1 MEREGGNAGR
11 RECRLIASHPFGAD
25 VRGRVKAEAMT
36 AIRVVPGNGKGP
48 RALTFAAAAE
58 TSDPFKKVYERRND
72 LDVKTP

>member
-1 MEREGGNAGR
+1 MEREDGNAGR

-25 VRGRVKAEAMT
+25 VRGRVKAEAMM

-48 RALTFAAAAE
+48 RAQTFAAATE
-58 TSDPFKKVYERRND
+58 TSDLFKNMFERRND